1 MESKDFKKGEIVIY
15 KTSQGPQLD
24 VKLEKE
30 TVWLNLLQIVMLFNR
45 DKSVISRHIKNIFQS
60 RELKKPP
67 VVANFATTAAD
78 GKTYLVDY
86 YNLDVIISVG
96 YRVNSSRA
104 TQFRIWATK
113 TLKQHLIKGYTINKK
128 RLLKKSE
135 ELKQLQKTITFL
147 QEKSQH
153 KLLTGQGKEILD
165 LLADYSK
172 SLTLLEQ
179 YDKQRFPLIKGKGA
193 KFILEYQQAQ
203 IVISQLKSQL
213 QGKKEASE
221 LFGQENSARFE
232 SIIKNLFQTF
242 DGKELYR
249 TIEEKAA
256 HLLYLTI
263 KDHPFNDGNKRI
275 GSFLFIYFLDRNQY
289 LDKVTGERKIN
300 DNALVSLAL
309 LIAVSEPKEKEIMIK
324 IIINLLK

>member
-1 MESKDFKKGEIVIY
+1 MENKDYKNGEIVIY
-15 KTSQGPQLD
+15 KTPQGPQLD
-24 VKLEKE
+24 VKLKRQS
-30 TVWLNLLQIVMLFNR
+30 VWLTQTQIAYLFNIER
-45 DKSVISRHIKNIFQS
+45 SVITKHANNIFKDK
-60 RELKKPP
+60 ELTEKRNVQKMHIPHSDKP
-67 VVANFATTAAD
+67 VKF
-78 GKTYLVDY
+78 YS
-86 YNLDVIISVG
+86 LDLILSVG
-96 YRVNSSRA
+96 YRVNSQRA

-153 KLLTGQGKEILD
+153 RLLTGQGKGILD

-221 LFGQENSARFE
+221 LFGQENSAKFE

-275 GSFLFIYFLDRNQY
+275 GSFLFIYFLDKNQY

>member
-1 MESKDFKKGEIVIY
+1 MENKDYKNGEIVIY
-15 KTSQGPQLD
+15 KTPQGPQLD
-24 VKLEKE
+24 VKLKRQS
-30 TVWLNLLQIVMLFNR
+30 VWLTQTQIAYLFNIER
-45 DKSVISRHIKNIFQS
+45 SVITKHANNIFKDK
-60 RELKKPP
+60 ELTEKRNVQKMHIPHSDKP
-67 VVANFATTAAD
+67 VKF
-78 GKTYLVDY
+78 YS
-86 YNLDVIISVG
+86 LDLILSVG
-96 YRVNSSRA
+96 YRVNSQQA

-153 KLLTGQGKEILD
+153 RLLTGQGKGILD

-221 LFGQENSARFE
+221 LFGQENSAKFE

-275 GSFLFIYFLDRNQY
+275 GSFLFIYFLDKNQY

>member
-1 MESKDFKKGEIVIY
+1 MENKDYKNGEIVIY
-15 KTSQGPQLD
+15 KTPQGPQLD
-24 VKLEKE
+24 VKLKRQS
-30 TVWLNLLQIVMLFNR
+30 VWLTQTQIAYLFNIER
-45 DKSVISRHIKNIFQS
+45 SVITKHANNIFKDK
-60 RELKKPP
+60 ELTEKRNVQKMHIPHSDKP
-67 VVANFATTAAD
+67 VKF
-78 GKTYLVDY
+78 YS
-86 YNLDVIISVG
+86 LDLILSVG
-96 YRVNSSRA
+96 YRVNSQRA

-153 KLLTGQGKEILD
+153 KLLTGQAKGILD

-221 LFGQENSARFE
+221 LFGQENSAKFE

-275 GSFLFIYFLDRNQY
+275 GSFLFIYFLDKNQY

>member
-1 MESKDFKKGEIVIY
+1 MENKDYKNGEIVIY
-15 KTSQGPQLD
+15 KTPQGPQLD
-24 VKLEKE
+24 VKLKRQS
-30 TVWLNLLQIVMLFNR
+30 VWLTQTQIAYLFNIER
-45 DKSVISRHIKNIFQS
+45 SVITKHANNIFKDK
-60 RELKKPP
+60 ELTEKRNVQKMHIPHSDKP
-67 VVANFATTAAD
+67 VKF
-78 GKTYLVDY
+78 YS
-86 YNLDVIISVG
+86 LDLILSVG
-96 YRVNSSRA
+96 YRVNSQQA

-153 KLLTGQGKEILD
+153 RLLTGQAKGILD

-221 LFGQENSARFE
+221 LFGQENSAKFE

-275 GSFLFIYFLDRNQY
+275 GSFLFIYFLDKNQY

>member
-1 MESKDFKKGEIVIY
+1 MENKDYKNGEIVIY
-15 KTSQGPQLD
+15 KTPQGPQLD
-24 VKLEKE
+24 VKLKRQS
-30 TVWLNLLQIVMLFNR
+30 VWLTQTQIAYLFNIER
-45 DKSVISRHIKNIFQS
+45 SVITKHANNIFKDK
-60 RELKKPP
+60 ELTEKRNVQKMHIPHSDKP
-67 VVANFATTAAD
+67 VKF
-78 GKTYLVDY
+78 YS
-86 YNLDVIISVG
+86 LDLILSVG
-96 YRVNSSRA
+96 YRVNSQRA

-153 KLLTGQGKEILD
+153 RLLTGQAKGILD
-165 LLADYSK
+165 LLTDYSK

-221 LFGQENSARFE
+221 LFGQENSAKFE

-275 GSFLFIYFLDRNQY
+275 GSFLFIYFLDKNQY

>member
-1 MESKDFKKGEIVIY
+1 MENKDYKNGEIVIY
-15 KTSQGPQLD
+15 KTPQGPQLD
-24 VKLEKE
+24 VKLKRQS
-30 TVWLNLLQIVMLFNR
+30 VWLTQTQIAYLFNIER
-45 DKSVISRHIKNIFQS
+45 SVITKHANNIFKDK
-60 RELKKPP
+60 ELTEKRNVQKMHIPHSDKP
-67 VVANFATTAAD
+67 VKF
-78 GKTYLVDY
+78 YS
-86 YNLDVIISVG
+86 LDLILSVG
-96 YRVNSSRA
+96 YRVNSQQA

-153 KLLTGQGKEILD
+153 RLLTGQAKGILD
-165 LLADYSK
+165 LLTDYSK

-221 LFGQENSARFE
+221 LFGQENSAKFE

-275 GSFLFIYFLDRNQY
+275 GSFLFIYFLDKNQY

>member
-1 MESKDFKKGEIVIY
+1 MENKDYKNGEIVIY
-15 KTSQGPQLD
+15 KTPQGPQLD
-24 VKLEKE
+24 VKLKRQS
-30 TVWLNLLQIVMLFNR
+30 VWLTQTQIAYLFNIER
-45 DKSVISRHIKNIFQS
+45 SVITKHANNIFKDK
-60 RELKKPP
+60 ELTEKRNVQKMHIPHSDKP
-67 VVANFATTAAD
+67 VKF
-78 GKTYLVDY
+78 YS
-86 YNLDVIISVG
+86 LDLILSVG
-96 YRVNSSRA
+96 YRVNSQRA

-153 KLLTGQGKEILD
+153 KLLTGQGKGILD

-221 LFGQENSARFE
+221 LFGQENSAKFE

-275 GSFLFIYFLDRNQY
+275 GSFLFIYFLDKNQY

>member
-1 MESKDFKKGEIVIY
+1 MENKDFKNGDIVIY
-15 KTSQGPQLD
+15 KTPQGPQLD
-24 VKLEKE
+24 VKLKRHS
-30 TVWLNLLQIVMLFNR
+30 VWLTQAQIAYLFNIER
-45 DKSVISRHIKNIFQS
+45 SVITKHTNNIFKDK
-60 RELKKPP
+60 ELTEKRNVQKMHLPHSDKP
-67 VVANFATTAAD
+67 VKF
-78 GKTYLVDY
+78 YS
-86 YNLDVIISVG
+86 LDLILSVG
-96 YRVNSSRA
+96 YRVNSQRA

-128 RLLKKSE
+128 RLLKKSDK
-135 ELKQLQKTITFL
+135 LKQLQKTITFL

-179 YDKQRFPLIKGKGA
+179 YDKQIFPLIKGKSA

-213 QGKKEASE
+213 QAKKEASE

>member
-1 MESKDFKKGEIVIY
+1 MENKDYKNGEIVIY
-15 KTSQGPQLD
+15 KTPQGPQLD
-24 VKLEKE
+24 VKLKRQS
-30 TVWLNLLQIVMLFNR
+30 VWLTQTQIAYLFNIER
-45 DKSVISRHIKNIFQS
+45 SVITKHANNIFKDK
-60 RELKKPP
+60 ELTEKRNVQKMHIPHSDKP
-67 VVANFATTAAD
+67 VKF
-78 GKTYLVDY
+78 YS
-86 YNLDVIISVG
+86 LDLILSVG
-96 YRVNSSRA
+96 YRVNSQRA

-153 KLLTGQGKEILD
+153 RLLTGQAKGILD

-221 LFGQENSARFE
+221 LFGQENSAKFE

-275 GSFLFIYFLDRNQY
+275 GSFLFIYFLDKNQ
-289 LDKVTGERKIN
+289 
-300 DNALVSLAL
+300 
-309 LIAVSEPKEKEIMIK
+309 
-324 IIINLLK
+324 

>member
-1 MESKDFKKGEIVIY
+1 MENKDYKNGEIVIY
-15 KTSQGPQLD
+15 KTPQGPQLD
-24 VKLEKE
+24 VKLKRQS
-30 TVWLNLLQIVMLFNR
+30 VWLTQTQIAYLFNIER
-45 DKSVISRHIKNIFQS
+45 SVITKHANNIFKDK
-60 RELKKPP
+60 ELTEKRNVQKMHIPHSDKP
-67 VVANFATTAAD
+67 VKF
-78 GKTYLVDY
+78 YS
-86 YNLDVIISVG
+86 LDLILSVG
-96 YRVNSSRA
+96 YRVNSQRA

-113 TLKQHLIKGYTINKK
+113 TLKQHLIKGYTVNQK
-128 RLLKKSE
+128 RLLQKNN
-135 ELKQLQKTITFL
+135 ELQQLQKTIIFL

-153 KLLTGQGKEILD
+153 RLLTGQAKGILD

-221 LFGQENSARFE
+221 LFGQENSAKFE

-275 GSFLFIYFLDRNQY
+275 GSFLFIYFLDKNQY

>member
-1 MESKDFKKGEIVIY
+1 MENKDYKNGEIVIY
-15 KTSQGPQLD
+15 KTPQGPQLD
-24 VKLEKE
+24 VKLKRQS
-30 TVWLNLLQIVMLFNR
+30 VWLTQAQIAYLFNIER
-45 DKSVISRHIKNIFQS
+45 SVITKHANNIFKDK
-60 RELKKPP
+60 ELTEKRNVQKMHIPHSDKP
-67 VVANFATTAAD
+67 VKF
-78 GKTYLVDY
+78 YS
-86 YNLDVIISVG
+86 LDLILSVG
-96 YRVNSSRA
+96 YRVNSQRA

-153 KLLTGQGKEILD
+153 RLLTGQGKGILD

-221 LFGQENSARFE
+221 LFGQENSAKFE

-275 GSFLFIYFLDRNQY
+275 GSFLFIYFLDKNQY

>member
-1 MESKDFKKGEIVIY
+1 MENKDYKNGEIVIY
-15 KTSQGPQLD
+15 KTPQGPQLD
-24 VKLEKE
+24 VKLKRQS
-30 TVWLNLLQIVMLFNR
+30 VWLTQAQIAYLFNIER
-45 DKSVISRHIKNIFQS
+45 SVITKHANNIFKDK
-60 RELKKPP
+60 ELTEKRNVQKMHIPHSDKP
-67 VVANFATTAAD
+67 VKF
-78 GKTYLVDY
+78 YS
-86 YNLDVIISVG
+86 LDLILSVG
-96 YRVNSSRA
+96 YRVNSQQA

-153 KLLTGQGKEILD
+153 RLLTGQGKGILD

-221 LFGQENSARFE
+221 LFGQENSAKFE

-275 GSFLFIYFLDRNQY
+275 GSFLFIYFLDKNQY

>member
-1 MESKDFKKGEIVIY
+1 MENKDYKNGEIVIY
-15 KTSQGPQLD
+15 KTPQGPQLD
-24 VKLEKE
+24 VKLKRQS
-30 TVWLNLLQIVMLFNR
+30 VWLTQTQIAYLFNIER
-45 DKSVISRHIKNIFQS
+45 SVITKHANNIFKDK
-60 RELKKPP
+60 ELTEKRNVQKMHIPHSDKP
-67 VVANFATTAAD
+67 VKF
-78 GKTYLVDY
+78 YS
-86 YNLDVIISVG
+86 LDLILSVG
-96 YRVNSSRA
+96 YRVNSQRA

-113 TLKQHLIKGYTINKK
+113 TLKQHLIKGYTVNQK
-128 RLLKKSE
+128 RLLQKNN
-135 ELKQLQKTITFL
+135 ELQQLQKTITFL

-153 KLLTGQGKEILD
+153 RLLTGQAKGILD

-203 IVISQLKSQL
+203 TVISQLKSQL

-221 LFGQENSARFE
+221 LFGQENSAKFE

-275 GSFLFIYFLDRNQY
+275 GSFLFIYFLDKNQY

>member
-1 MESKDFKKGEIVIY
+1 MENKDYKNGEIVIY
-15 KTSQGPQLD
+15 KTPQGPQLD
-24 VKLEKE
+24 VKLKRQS
-30 TVWLNLLQIVMLFNR
+30 VWLTQTQIAYLFNIER
-45 DKSVISRHIKNIFQS
+45 SVITKHANNIFKDK
-60 RELKKPP
+60 ELTEKRNVQKMHIPHSDKP
-67 VVANFATTAAD
+67 VKF
-78 GKTYLVDY
+78 YS
-86 YNLDVIISVG
+86 LDLILSVG
-96 YRVNSSRA
+96 YRVNSQRA

-153 KLLTGQGKEILD
+153 KLLTGQGKGILD

-203 IVISQLKSQL
+203 TVISQLKSQL

-221 LFGQENSARFE
+221 LFGQENSAKFE

-275 GSFLFIYFLDRNQY
+275 GSFLFIYFLDKNQY

>member
-1 MESKDFKKGEIVIY
+1 MENKDYKNGEIVIY
-15 KTSQGPQLD
+15 KTPQGPQLD
-24 VKLEKE
+24 VKLKRQS
-30 TVWLNLLQIVMLFNR
+30 VWLTQAQIAYLFNIER
-45 DKSVISRHIKNIFQS
+45 SVITKHANNIFKDK
-60 RELKKPP
+60 ELTEKRNVQKMHIPHSDKP
-67 VVANFATTAAD
+67 VKF
-78 GKTYLVDY
+78 YS
-86 YNLDVIISVG
+86 LDLILSVG
-96 YRVNSSRA
+96 YRVNSQRA

-153 KLLTGQGKEILD
+153 RLLTGQAKGILD
-165 LLADYSK
+165 LLTDYSK

-221 LFGQENSARFE
+221 LFGQENSAKFE

-275 GSFLFIYFLDRNQY
+275 GSFLFIYFLDKNQY

>member
-1 MESKDFKKGEIVIY
+1 
-15 KTSQGPQLD
+15 
-24 VKLEKE
+24 
-30 TVWLNLLQIVMLFNR
+30 
-45 DKSVISRHIKNIFQS
+45 
-60 RELKKPP
+60 
-67 VVANFATTAAD
+67 
-78 GKTYLVDY
+78 
-86 YNLDVIISVG
+86 
-96 YRVNSSRA
+96 
-104 TQFRIWATK
+104 
-113 TLKQHLIKGYTINKK
+113 LKQHLIKGYTINKK

-153 KLLTGQGKEILD
+153 KLLTGQGKGILD

-221 LFGQENSARFE
+221 LFGQENSAKFE

-275 GSFLFIYFLDRNQY
+275 GSFLFIYFLDKNQY

>member
-1 MESKDFKKGEIVIY
+1 MENKDYKNGEIVIY
-15 KTSQGPQLD
+15 KTPQGPQLD
-24 VKLEKE
+24 VKLKRQS
-30 TVWLNLLQIVMLFNR
+30 VWLTQTQIAYLFNIER
-45 DKSVISRHIKNIFQS
+45 SVITKHANNIFKDK
-60 RELKKPP
+60 ELTEKRNVQKMHIPHSDKP
-67 VVANFATTAAD
+67 VKF
-78 GKTYLVDY
+78 YS
-86 YNLDVIISVG
+86 LDLILSVG
-96 YRVNSSRA
+96 YRVNSQRA

-153 KLLTGQGKEILD
+153 KLLTGQGKGILD

-221 LFGQENSARFE
+221 LFGQENSAKFE

-275 GSFLFIYFLDRNQY
+275 GSFLFIYFLDKNQY
-289 LDKVTGERKIN
+289 LDKVTGERIIN

>member
-1 MESKDFKKGEIVIY
+1 MENKDYKNGEIVIY
-15 KTSQGPQLD
+15 KTPQGPQLD
-24 VKLEKE
+24 VKLKRQS
-30 TVWLNLLQIVMLFNR
+30 VWLTQTQIAYLFNIER
-45 DKSVISRHIKNIFQS
+45 SVITKHANNIFKDK
-60 RELKKPP
+60 ELTEKRNVQKMHIPHSDKP
-67 VVANFATTAAD
+67 VKF
-78 GKTYLVDY
+78 YS
-86 YNLDVIISVG
+86 LDLILSVG
-96 YRVNSSRA
+96 YRVNSQQA

-153 KLLTGQGKEILD
+153 KLLTGQGKGILD

-221 LFGQENSARFE
+221 LFGQENSAKFE

-275 GSFLFIYFLDRNQY
+275 GSFLFIYFLDKNQY

>member
-1 MESKDFKKGEIVIY
+1 MENKDYKNGEIVIY
-15 KTSQGPQLD
+15 KTPQGPQLD
-24 VKLEKE
+24 VKLKRQS
-30 TVWLNLLQIVMLFNR
+30 VWLTQTQIAYLFNIER
-45 DKSVISRHIKNIFQS
+45 SVITKHANNIFKDK
-60 RELKKPP
+60 ELTEKRNVQKMHIPHSDKP
-67 VVANFATTAAD
+67 VKF
-78 GKTYLVDY
+78 YS
-86 YNLDVIISVG
+86 LDLILSVG
-96 YRVNSSRA
+96 YRVNSQRA

-153 KLLTGQGKEILD
+153 RLLTGQAKGILD
-165 LLADYSK
+165 LLTDYSK

-203 IVISQLKSQL
+203 TVISQLKSQL

-221 LFGQENSARFE
+221 LFGQENSAKFE

-275 GSFLFIYFLDRNQY
+275 GSFLFIYFLDKNQY

>member
-1 MESKDFKKGEIVIY
+1 MENKDYKNGEIVIY
-15 KTSQGPQLD
+15 KTPQGPQLD
-24 VKLEKE
+24 VKLKRQS
-30 TVWLNLLQIVMLFNR
+30 VWLTQTQIAYLFNIER
-45 DKSVISRHIKNIFQS
+45 SVITKHANNIFKDK
-60 RELKKPP
+60 ELTEKRNVQKMHIPHSDKP
-67 VVANFATTAAD
+67 VKF
-78 GKTYLVDY
+78 YS
-86 YNLDVIISVG
+86 LDLILSVG
-96 YRVNSSRA
+96 YRVNSQRA

-113 TLKQHLIKGYTINKK
+113 TLKQHLIKGYTVNQK
-128 RLLKKSE
+128 RLLQKNN
-135 ELKQLQKTITFL
+135 ELQQLQKTITFL

-153 KLLTGQGKEILD
+153 KLLTGQGKGILD

-221 LFGQENSARFE
+221 LFGQENSAKFE

-275 GSFLFIYFLDRNQY
+275 GSFLFIYFLDKNQY

>member
-1 MESKDFKKGEIVIY
+1 MENKDYKNGEIVIY
-15 KTSQGPQLD
+15 KTPQGPQLD
-24 VKLEKE
+24 VKLKRQS
-30 TVWLNLLQIVMLFNR
+30 VWLTQTQIAYLFNIER
-45 DKSVISRHIKNIFQS
+45 SVITKHANNIFKDK
-60 RELKKPP
+60 ELTEKRNVQKMHIPHSDKP
-67 VVANFATTAAD
+67 VKF
-78 GKTYLVDY
+78 YS
-86 YNLDVIISVG
+86 LDLILSVG
-96 YRVNSSRA
+96 YRVNSQRA

-153 KLLTGQGKEILD
+153 RLLTGQAKGILD

-203 IVISQLKSQL
+203 TVISQLKSQL

-221 LFGQENSARFE
+221 LFGQENSAKFE

-275 GSFLFIYFLDRNQY
+275 GSFLFIYFLDKNQY

>member
-1 MESKDFKKGEIVIY
+1 MENKDYKNGEIVIY
-15 KTSQGPQLD
+15 KTPQGPQLD
-24 VKLEKE
+24 VKLKRQS
-30 TVWLNLLQIVMLFNR
+30 VWLTQTQIAYLFNIER
-45 DKSVISRHIKNIFQS
+45 SVITKHANNIFKDK
-60 RELKKPP
+60 ELTEKRNVQKMHIPHSDKP
-67 VVANFATTAAD
+67 VKF
-78 GKTYLVDY
+78 YS
-86 YNLDVIISVG
+86 LDLILSVG
-96 YRVNSSRA
+96 YRVNSQRA

-113 TLKQHLIKGYTINKK
+113 TLKQHLIKGYTVNQK
-128 RLLKKSE
+128 RLLQKNN
-135 ELKQLQKTITFL
+135 ELQQLQKTITFL

-153 KLLTGQGKEILD
+153 RLLTGQAKGILD

-221 LFGQENSARFE
+221 LFGQENSAKFE

-275 GSFLFIYFLDRNQY
+275 GSFLFIYFLDKNQY

>member
-1 MESKDFKKGEIVIY
+1 MENKDYKNGEIVIY
-15 KTSQGPQLD
+15 KTPQGPQLD
-24 VKLEKE
+24 VKLKRQS
-30 TVWLNLLQIVMLFNR
+30 VWLTQTQIAYLFNIER
-45 DKSVISRHIKNIFQS
+45 SVITKHANNIFKDK
-60 RELKKPP
+60 ELTEKRNVQKMHIPHSDKP
-67 VVANFATTAAD
+67 VKF
-78 GKTYLVDY
+78 YS
-86 YNLDVIISVG
+86 LDLILSVG
-96 YRVNSSRA
+96 YRVNSQQA

-153 KLLTGQGKEILD
+153 KLLTGQAKGILD

-221 LFGQENSARFE
+221 LFGQENSAKFE

-275 GSFLFIYFLDRNQY
+275 GSFLFIYFLDKNQY

>member
-1 MESKDFKKGEIVIY
+1 MENKDYKNGEIVIY
-15 KTSQGPQLD
+15 KTPQGPQLD
-24 VKLEKE
+24 VKLKRQS
-30 TVWLNLLQIVMLFNR
+30 VWLTQTQIAYLFNIER
-45 DKSVISRHIKNIFQS
+45 SVITKHANNIFKDK
-60 RELKKPP
+60 ELTEKRNVQKMHIPHSDKP
-67 VVANFATTAAD
+67 VKF
-78 GKTYLVDY
+78 YS
-86 YNLDVIISVG
+86 LDLILSVG
-96 YRVNSSRA
+96 YRVNSQRA

-113 TLKQHLIKGYTINKK
+113 TLKQHLIKGYTVNQK
-128 RLLKKSE
+128 RLLQKNN
-135 ELKQLQKTITFL
+135 ELQQLQKTITFL

-153 KLLTGQGKEILD
+153 RLLTGQAKGILD
-165 LLADYSK
+165 LLTDYSK

-221 LFGQENSARFE
+221 LFGQENSAKFE

-275 GSFLFIYFLDRNQY
+275 GSFLFIYFLDKNQY